1 MTLPGAVRI
10 EVLAYAPVAF
20 FHCQHCEVIGQVTG
34 TTTNIRREQ
43 LASSLP
49 PDLSEEYL
57 EVSNWVREMMLT
69 YNEHIRVRVV
79 DAASIEGWFKS
90 VRYGIRK
97 YPAVIVDG
105 REKITGRDFA
115 RASAVIR
122 QRMAGRQAENPTGG
136 FAERPPAKGGS
147 R

>member
-1 MTLPGAVRI
+1 MKPRQAVRI

-49 PDLSEEYL
+49 QDLTEEYL
-57 EVSNWVREMMLT
+57 EVSNWVRGLMLT
-69 YNEHIRVRVV
+69 YGESIDVRVV
-79 DAASIEGWFKS
+79 DVASIEGWFKS
-90 VRYGIRK
+90 LRYGIRK
-97 YPAVIVDG
+97 YPAVVVDG
-105 REKITGRDFA
+105 KQKIIGRDFD
-115 RASAVIR
+115 RASALIDERVAR
-122 QRMAGRQAENPTGG
+122 GRSACSGLQIP
-136 FAERPPAKGGS
+136 ERSRAKGGL

>member
-1 MTLPGAVRI
+1 MKSREAVRV
-10 EVLAYAPVAF
+10 EVLTYAPVAF

-34 TTTNIRREQ
+34 ATANVRREQ

-49 PDLSEEYL
+49 EDLSEEYL
-57 EVSNWVREMMLT
+57 EVSNWVRGLILT
-69 YNEHIRVRVV
+69 YGERINVRVV

-97 YPAVIVDG
+97 YPGVIVDG
-105 REKITGRDFA
+105 KHKIVGRDYDQ
-115 RASAVIR
+115 ASAVIDE
-122 QRMAGRQAENPTGG
+122 RMAGGRSEQSGPQIP
-136 FAERPPAKGGS
+136 ERSPAKGGL

>member
-1 MTLPGAVRI
+1 MKSREAVRV
-10 EVLAYAPVAF
+10 EVLTYAPVAF

-34 TTTNIRREQ
+34 TTNNVRREQ

-49 PDLSEEYL
+49 EDLSEEYL
-57 EVSNWVREMMLT
+57 QVSNWVRGLILT
-69 YNEHIRVRVV
+69 YSEDIDVRVV

-105 REKITGRDFA
+105 KQKIVGRDFEQASALIDERMA
-115 RASAVIR
+115 RARSAQSGPQIL
-122 QRMAGRQAENPTGG
+122 
-136 FAERPPAKGGS
+136 ERSPAKGGL